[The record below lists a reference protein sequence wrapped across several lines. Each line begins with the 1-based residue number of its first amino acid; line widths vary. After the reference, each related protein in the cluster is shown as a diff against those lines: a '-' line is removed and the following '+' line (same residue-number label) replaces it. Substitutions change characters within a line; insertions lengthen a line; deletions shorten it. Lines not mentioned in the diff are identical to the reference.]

1 MQSLSRDGIDAVRAT
16 LKELEAHGYVTRNR
30 LRTPEGFLSDM
41 EYIIREIPE
50 GESNWQRFL
59 YGHFT
64 MQGLPVLELQMTGES
79 SIGKTNIGKSHAIK
93 YLWEKELIDKGLK
106 DKKCNR

>member
-1 MQSLSRDGIDAVRAT
+1 
-16 LKELEAHGYVTRNR
+16 
-30 LRTPEGFLSDM
+30 
-41 EYIIREIPE
+41 
-50 GESNWQRFL
+50 
-59 YGHFT
+59 

-106 DKKCNR
+106 EKNVIDKISYRIYTFSMRYDAIRILKRQRLCSFHHPI